1 MTSMRRRL
9 LVMLALILFV
19 TQLTSIFW
27 LWHESQEQINLL
39 VNDTLSAKVRNAQ
52 VEKEIAEAI
61 ASLIAPSLLMMSI
74 TLVLSFWAISWIIR
88 PLNQLQKRLETRSA
102 DNLSPLP
109 LNSEIREIV
118 AVTNALNQLFSRL
131 SSTIQQE
138 RLFTADAAH
147 ELRTPLAGV
156 RLHLEIMQ
164 KNGVEGSDTLINR
177 IDLLMHTIEQLLML
191 SRAGQNFAKGE
202 YQHVDLISN
211 VVEPLREELCEMLSE
226 RQQTLNVHLP
236 HRAKIQGDAVLL
248 RLMVRNL
255 VENAYRYGPEKS
267 EITLTIEPYENG
279 FLVQV
284 EDEGPGIDETK
295 ASELT
300 QAFKRI
306 DQRYGGS
313 GLGLNIVV
321 RIVHL
326 HNGTLTLRN
335 RTTAKGGLSAQCWL
349 PDVALQSPLAHS
361 PEAH

>member
-19 TQLTSIFW
+19 TQLTSVFW

-39 VNDTLSAKVRNAQ
+39 VNDTISAKTRNAH
-52 VEKEIAEAI
+52 VEREIAEAI

-131 SSTIQQE
+131 SNTIQQE

-156 RLHLEIMQ
+156 RLHLEIMH
-164 KNGVEGSDTLINR
+164 KNGVEGSDTLISR

-191 SRAGQNFAKGE
+191 ARAGQNFAKGE
-202 YQHVDLISN
+202 YQQVDLTRN
-211 VVEPLREELCEMLSE
+211 VIKPLEEELHEMLDE
-226 RQQTLNVHLP
+226 RGQKLSIRLP
-236 HRAKIQGDAVLL
+236 DRAEIQGDAVLL

-255 VENAYRYGPEKS
+255 VENAYRYSPENS
-267 EITLTIEPYENG
+267 DITITIAPKDNG
-279 FLVQV
+279 FLIQV
-284 EDEGPGIDETK
+284 DDAGPGIDETK

-300 QAFKRI
+300 QAFKRS

-321 RIVHL
+321 RIAHL
-326 HNGTLTLRN
+326 HGGTLTLRN
-335 RTTAKGGLSAQCWL
+335 RTGNTGLSAQCWL
-349 PDVALQSPLAHS
+349 PDVALQSSLTLA
-361 PEAH
+361 PDAR

>member
-39 VNDTLSAKVRNAQ
+39 VNDTLSAKVRNTH

-61 ASLIAPSLLMMSI
+61 ASLIAPSLLMMAV
-74 TLVLSFWAISWIIR
+74 TLLLCFWAISWIIR
-88 PLNQLQKRLETRSA
+88 PLNQLQNRLDMRSA

-118 AVTNALNQLFSRL
+118 SVTNALNQLFSRL
-131 SSTIQQE
+131 SNTIQQE

-156 RLHLEIMQ
+156 RLHLELMEQ
-164 KNGVEGSDTLINR
+164 KGVDGSRTLITR
-177 IDLLMHTIEQLLML
+177 IDQLMHTIEQLLML
-191 SRAGQNFAKGE
+191 SRAGHNFAKG
-202 YQHVDLISN
+202 YYDRVDLVDHVIM
-211 VVEPLREELCEMLSE
+211 PLQEELLEMVNQR
-226 RQQTLNVHLP
+226 RQKLTFNMPEQLF
-236 HRAKIQGDAVLL
+236 IQGDAILL

-255 VENAYRYGPEKS
+255 VENAYRYSPEES
-267 EITLTIEPYENG
+267 EILVTLSRKAEG
-279 FLVQV
+279 VLVQV
-284 EDEGPGIDETK
+284 EDQGPGVDEQQ

-300 QAFKRI
+300 HAFKRM

-313 GLGLNIVV
+313 GLGLNIII
-321 RIVHL
+321 RIATL
-326 HNGTLTLRN
+326 HGGSLVLNNRQGTQ
-335 RTTAKGGLSAQCWL
+335 GLCAQCWL
-349 PDVALQSPLAHS
+349 PETAFSKF
-361 PEAH
+361 